1 MKNKKSIPL
10 LLIVLLT
17 SIHSNLLASSKSGYA
32 ATENKE
38 VPKNIDKVNKN
49 DPKAIAIADE
59 VMDAMGGKKAWNNAR
74 HLHWNFF
81 GVRTLVWD
89 KWTGDVR
96 IDVPTEE
103 ATYLL
108 NINTMQ
114 GKAMVKGTKVTDAT
128 ELEKALEKAKSIW
141 INDSYWLVMPF
152 KLQDP
157 GVTLTYEGEKATETG
172 IMSDVLG
179 LTFENVGLTPQNK
192 YLVYVDKTSHLVNQW
207 AFYRTA
213 TDEKPG
219 FVLPWGEYK
228 SYDKLM
234 LSGDRGERDLTDIK
248 VFKKL
253 PKSVY
258 ESFEKPTL

>member
-1 MKNKKSIPL
+1 MKIKKSIPL
-10 LLIVLLT
+10 LLIVFLT
-17 SIHSNLLASSKSGYA
+17 SIHVDLLASDKGTYVSIEN
-32 ATENKE
+32 TETSEN
-38 VPKNIDKVNKN
+38 VNKTDEN
-49 DPKAIAIADE
+49 DPRAVAIANK
-59 VMDAMGGKKAWNNAR
+59 VMDAMGGTKAWNNAR

-81 GVRTLVWD
+81 GARTLVWD

-96 IDVPTEE
+96 IDVPAEK

-114 GKAMVKGTKVTDAT
+114 GKAMVKGTKITDAA

-172 IMSDVLG
+172 AMSDVLG

-192 YLVYVDKTSHLVNQW
+192 YSVYVDKESHLVNQW
-207 AFYRTA
+207 AFYRDT

-248 VFKKL
+248 VFRKL